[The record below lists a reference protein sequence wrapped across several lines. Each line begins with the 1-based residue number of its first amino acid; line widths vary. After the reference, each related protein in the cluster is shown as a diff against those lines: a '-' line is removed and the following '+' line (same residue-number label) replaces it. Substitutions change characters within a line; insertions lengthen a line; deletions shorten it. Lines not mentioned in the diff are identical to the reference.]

1 MNDCGQME
9 LPGTL
14 PAPAAD
20 ASDKFGFPPPK
31 GDPPQR
37 AGDLA
42 VQPGGLRSKLPPMS
56 CPRLL
61 GLVGLLL
68 TLRLTPAAAA
78 ESFFGLTNLWEIHL
92 TLPAENWAALTP
104 KERSV
109 SRFPA
114 GEPRPPGPGAV
125 ERDYPWS
132 TATFECAGQVLTNVA
147 VRFKGNSSFNMSR
160 NGLKRPFKLDFDRGA
175 KGRTFFGHEELL
187 LNNNLNDGAQF
198 REALAYD
205 AFRRA
210 GMAAPRTAFAR
221 VFLTIPG
228 ERTNTFLGLYTVVE
242 AVEGDFLT
250 AHFGT
255 KRGLLAKPEWVPGL
269 QYLGPDWAAY
279 TNRYEPKT
287 EMTPADTDRFIALTR
302 LVDQADDATFARELP
317 RRVDLPQ
324 LLRFIAVN
332 AVLANYDSF
341 LGTGHNFYL
350 FQPRGD
356 GKTVFIPWDLN
367 ESFGGHPGAGSR
379 RAQAEFTV
387 LKPQT
392 ENLRVIGRVL
402 SNPEFA
408 AAYRREVSA
417 LLTNAFNPARL
428 RADAERIARITHES
442 VFAESPRARA
452 AFEQSALGLTNRLA
466 AAEPRP
472 DREGEPRGFGPG
484 FPMLRDDITFAD
496 WVQLRADNVAAELAG
511 QRTGTAPQML
521 WGPGGP
527 RPPGRPQLGGPG
539 GLVPRPGD
547 GESSRRPPERSFEPR

>member
-1 MNDCGQME
+1 MKCSAWLG
-9 LPGTL
+9 
-14 PAPAAD
+14 
-20 ASDKFGFPPPK
+20 
-31 GDPPQR
+31 
-37 AGDLA
+37 
-42 VQPGGLRSKLPPMS
+42 
-56 CPRLL
+56 LL
-61 GLVGLLL
+61 GLVLAVRTSAAG
-68 TLRLTPAAAA
+68 PA
-78 ESFFGLTNLWEIHL
+78 ERFFGLTNLWEIRL
-92 TLPAENWAALTP
+92 RLPAENWAALTP
-104 KERSV
+104 REREHG
-109 SRFPA
+109 RFAP
-114 GEPRPPGPGAV
+114 GEPRPPGPRAV
-125 ERDYPWS
+125 AREYPWS
-132 TATFECAGQVLTNVA
+132 TATFECAGQLLTNVA

-242 AVEGDFLT
+242 AVDGDFLK

-255 KRGLLAKPEWVPGL
+255 KKGLLAKPERVPGL

-287 EMTPADTDRFIALTR
+287 DVTPADTDRFIALTR
-302 LVDQADDATFARELP
+302 LVDQADDATFARELA

-379 RAQAEFTV
+379 RAQAEFSV

-402 SNPEFA
+402 ANPEFA

-417 LLTNAFNPARL
+417 LLTNAFNPVRL
-428 RADAERIARITHES
+428 RADAARVAQVTQES
-442 VFAESPRARA
+442 VFAESPRSRA
-452 AFEQSALGLTNRLA
+452 AFEQSALGLTNRVA

-472 DREGEPRGFGPG
+472 DRDGEPRVGGPG
-484 FPMLRDDITFAD
+484 FGMLRDDITFAD
-496 WVQLRADNVAAELAG
+496 WVQLRADNLAAELAG
-511 QRTGTAPQML
+511 QRTGSPAPSMR
-521 WGPGGP
+521 GPGGP
-527 RPPGRPQLGGPG
+527 RRPGQPQLGGPG
-539 GLVPRPGD
+539 GLVPRPGE
-547 GESSRRPPERSFEPR
+547 GESPRRPPERSFEPR